1 MADIFLSY
9 AEEDREVARR
19 VAGLLEASGWSVWWD
34 RRIPAGKTWRDIIEE
49 AIAGMRCMVVLWSR
63 HSVDS
68 DWVSEEAEEGR
79 ARKVL
84 VPVLLEQVMPPLGLR
99 SIQAADLSGWD
110 GSPDAPGARQL
121 VADLAA
127 LLGQRL
133 PSGGTI
139 LPPAKVAPRLH
150 PAWLVSAA
158 LAVLLAAGLAMVAL
172 WRDAPPEAGSRA
184 VVTTTTTPDAV
195 KPATPV
201 APAPEATPTPEATLS
216 FDEAVQAAAL
226 SLFDQARLAPGTPE
240 RPALAIDP
248 IIDGVT
254 GEQSAATQAMAQR
267 IAALVQQRYPSYQL
281 QPFSAAAVAAAP
293 IVLIGTLTPVDSEG
307 RSAGERQ
314 AYRICLALADLRA
327 RLVVGKSSARASMA
341 GVDATPGPYFQDS
354 PTWLMEAHTDGYIKT
369 CQDGG
374 AGEPIRPAYLE
385 GVRAA
390 GLVAEAIAA
399 YDSKRLSDALALY
412 KKVEEM
418 RAGNRLQ
425 IQNGLYL
432 VNTKLGRRD
441 AAVQAFGNV
450 VDLAMAQRRLA
461 VKFLFQP
468 GSTSFIADPAVSG
481 DYPMWLR
488 QIAHRAANTGACL
501 EVSGHTSRTGP
512 EPLNQRLSL
521 RRAEAIRRQLIE
533 LAPGLE
539 SRSIAA
545 GAGSRENLVGTGR
558 DDSSDA
564 LDRRVVFKVIECG
577 GRG

>member
-9 AEEDREVARR
+9 AEEDRDVARR

-34 RRIPAGKTWRDIIEE
+34 RRIPAGKTWRDVIEE

-99 SIQAADLSGWD
+99 SIQAADLSDWD

-127 LLGQRL
+127 LLGQPL
-133 PSGGTI
+133 PSGQVI

-172 WRDAPPEAGSRA
+172 WRAAPPAAGPRA
-184 VVTTTTTPDAV
+184 VVTTTAPDTGKPAAPLARETVLPFDKAV
-195 KPATPV
+195 QVAAQSLFDLARLPPATPSR
-201 APAPEATPTPEATLS
+201 PTL
-216 FDEAVQAAAL
+216 V
-226 SLFDQARLAPGTPE
+226 
-240 RPALAIDP
+240 IDP
-248 IIDGVT
+248 LIDGVT
-254 GEQSAATQAMAQR
+254 GEQTVATQAIAQR

-281 QPFSAAAVAAAP
+281 QPFSADTVAQAP
-293 IVLIGTLTPVDSEG
+293 VVLIGTLTPVDSDGQSVEQ
-307 RSAGERQ
+307 RQ
-314 AYRICLALADLRA
+314 AYRICLVLADLRSG
-327 RLVVGKSSARASMA
+327 LIVGRAGARASMT

-354 PTWLMEAHTDGYIKT
+354 PTWVMETHTDGYIKT
-369 CQDGG
+369 CQEGS
-374 AGEPIRPAYLE
+374 AGDAIRPAYL
-385 GVRAA
+385 GGIRAA
-390 GLVAEAIAA
+390 GVVAEAIAA
-399 YDSKRLSDALALY
+399 YESKRFSEALALY
-412 KKVEEM
+412 IKAESM
-418 RAGNRLQ
+418 NTGNRLQ

-432 VNTKLGRRD
+432 VNTRLGKRD
-441 AAVQAFGNV
+441 AAVQAFGTV
-450 VDLAMAQRRLA
+450 VDLALAQRRLA

-468 GSTSFIADPAVSG
+468 GSTGFVADPASSG

-488 QIAHRAANTGACL
+488 QIAHRAANAGSCL

-521 RRAEAIRRQLIE
+521 RRAEAVRRQLIE
-533 LAPGLE
+533 LAPALE
-539 SRSIAA
+539 GRSIAA

-564 LDRRVVFKVIECG
+564 LDRRVVFKVIECAG
-577 GRG
+577 KG

>member
-9 AEEDREVARR
+9 AEEDREAARR

-63 HSVDS
+63 HSVES

-110 GSPDAPGARQL
+110 GSADAPGARQL

-127 LLGQRL
+127 LLGQPL
-133 PSGGTI
+133 PSGGVI

-158 LAVLLAAGLAMVAL
+158 LALLLAAGLAMVTL
-172 WRDAPPEAGSRA
+172 WREAPPVGGSRA
-184 VVTTTTTPDAV
+184 VVTTTTPEAV
-195 KPATPV
+195 KPPAAV
-201 APAPEATPTPEATLS
+201 ALAPEPAPLVP
-216 FDEAVQAAAL
+216 FDEAVQAATL

-240 RPALAIDP
+240 RPVLAIDP

-254 GEQSAATQAMAQR
+254 GEQTVATQAMAQR

-281 QPFSAAAVAAAP
+281 QPFSADAVAGAP
-293 IVLIGTLTPVDSEG
+293 IVLIGTLTAADSERKG
-307 RSAGERQ
+307 
-314 AYRICLALADLRA
+314 YRLCLSLADLRA
-327 RLVVGKSSARASMA
+327 KLVVGKSSARAGAA
-341 GVDATPGPYFQDS
+341 GVDPTPGPYFQDS
-354 PTWLMEAHTDGYIKT
+354 PTWLMEAHTEGYIKT
-369 CQDGG
+369 CQEGS

-390 GLVAEAIAA
+390 ALVAEAIAA
-399 YDSKRLSDALALY
+399 YDSKRLSEALALY
-412 KKVEEM
+412 KKAEEM

-450 VDLAMAQRRLA
+450 VDLALAQRRLA

-468 GSTSFIADPAVSG
+468 GSTAFVADPAVSG

-545 GAGSRENLVGTGR
+545 GAGSRENLVGTRR

-564 LDRRVVFKVIECG
+564 LDRRVVFKVVECG